1 MFNVL
6 VLISLLSRSV
16 ASPTLISNL
25 KQISSRTLH
34 QGGTSWCLNS
44 VPGPLKT
51 LFVFIR
57 LSAQSIVV
65 WLRKS
70 RIKKYAL
77 PIFLKV
83 HRTLFWS
90 RMTQDDIPGVRGAPG
105 GAGVDGWRQRYLVKK
120 SWKSRFGE
128 FLDYWASTDQTV
140 QKSGGFEV
148 FHIPWHVWGVW
159 KTSKKPSHLV
169 KFGCGSPVILL

>member
-1 MFNVL
+1 MFGVL

-34 QGGTSWCLNS
+34 QGGTTWCLNS
-44 VPGPLKT
+44 VPGPYKI

-105 GAGVDGWRQRYLVKK
+105 GAGPGVDGWRQRYLVKK
-120 SWKSRFGE
+120 VGNLGLGNFWITGLPQTKQCKNLWV
-128 FLDYWASTDQTV
+128 LDFSIHPDMSMGYG
-140 QKSGGFEV
+140 KM
-148 FHIPWHVWGVW
+148 P
-159 KTSKKPSHLV
+159 KLK
-169 KFGCGSPVILL
+169 VI